1 MSEHAPTAVVVIVR
15 TSRLIRNKPPPI
27 DALIFVATAALVL
40 NAMPILSLREAVFCS
55 DLARVCTCIAQH
67 QPLNDRAPYPLIMA
81 LSGLEPA
88 YGPTF
93 TPHEL
98 EMMPARLEIVRAL
111 VHAGANVYV
120 VGDDN
125 WLPLTYAAH
134 CQREDI
140 VRLLMSAGACPY
152 AKAGQAIKI
161 AAAKESRACMNMLV
175 DYICRVPWSMRHGA
189 DALAADASSVE
200 APDALEADA
209 LEADARVAEAA
220 REACLGHV
228 PASLRV
234 MDARKSAQSILFV
247 AAQIA
252 ARAGRVHHLADL
264 MERGFNMNQLASDG
278 SLLHAAVRART
289 STSVSYLLEVGCNVD
304 ARDRVA
310 RTPLHYAARNNDT
323 ACVELLLRAGATRW
337 LTDVDGSTALDLAV
351 KSESTG
357 VVRQLLATGVTHA
370 APMQTCWF

>member
-1 MSEHAPTAVVVIVR
+1 
-15 TSRLIRNKPPPI
+15 
-27 DALIFVATAALVL
+27 
-40 NAMPILSLREAVFCS
+40 
-55 DLARVCTCIAQH
+55 
-67 QPLNDRAPYPLIMA
+67 
-81 LSGLEPA
+81 
-88 YGPTF
+88 
-93 TPHEL
+93 
-98 EMMPARLEIVRAL
+98 
-111 VHAGANVYV
+111 
-120 VGDDN
+120 
-125 WLPLTYAAH
+125 
-134 CQREDI
+134 
-140 VRLLMSAGACPY
+140 
-152 AKAGQAIKI
+152 
-161 AAAKESRACMNMLV
+161 
-175 DYICRVPWSMRHGA
+175 
-189 DALAADASSVE
+189 
-200 APDALEADA
+200 
-209 LEADARVAEAA
+209 
-220 REACLGHV
+220 
-228 PASLRV
+228 

-289 STSVSYLLEVGCNVD
+289 STSVSYLLEVGCNAD